1 MRARYILGEILTGLW
16 RNVAMVISVVI
27 VTAVSLTFV
36 GAGLLMQKQIMDMK
50 DTLVEQSQVTIF
62 LCSPH
67 STAASCAGGAAT
79 DAQIDSVQQALEG
92 DVLSPYIASYEERT
106 QEEALAIYQEQFA
119 GEGFVSNFT
128 AEDMPVSFHITLKNA
143 DESAAVV
150 EFFQGRE
157 GVDEVSD
164 LLSTFAPFIDV
175 LNQSTLF
182 ALGLA
187 VLMLIAALLLVAT
200 TIRMSV
206 AGRRREIAIMR
217 LVGASN
223 LFIRLPFL
231 LEGAVAA
238 IIGGVI
244 ASGMLWMGLHY
255 IVQGWLV
262 PTLGGQLITVGVA
275 DLLWAAP
282 VLTLLGAFLSIASS
296 VVSLNRYLKV

>member
-27 VTAVSLTFV
+27 VTAVSLSFV

-50 DTLVEQSQVTIF
+50 STLVEQSQVTIY

-67 STAASCAGGAAT
+67 STAASCAGGAAS
-79 DAQIDSVQQALEG
+79 DAQIEEVRTALEG
-92 DVLSPYIASYEERT
+92 DVLSPYVESYEERS
-106 QEEALAIYQEQFA
+106 QEEALKIYQDQFS

-128 AEDMPVSFHITLKNA
+128 AEDMPVSFHLTLKDA
-143 DESAAVV
+143 EQSAAVV
-150 EFFQGRE
+150 EFFQGRD
-157 GVDEVSD
+157 GVDEVTD
-164 LLSTFAPFIDV
+164 LLSAFAPFIDV

-187 VLMLIAALLLVAT
+187 VLMLIAAALLVAT

-223 LFIRLPFL
+223 VFIRAPFL

-244 ASGMLWMGLHY
+244 ASGMLWLGLHY
-255 IVQGWLV
+255 IVEDWLT
-262 PTLGGQLITVGVA
+262 PTLGAELITITTG

-282 VLTLLGAFLSIASS
+282 ILVVLGAVLAIGAS

>member
-16 RNVAMVISVVI
+16 RNISMVISVII

-36 GAGLLMQKQIMDMK
+36 GTGALMQKQIMDMK
-50 DTLVEQSQVTIF
+50 ATLVEQAQVTIF

-79 DAQIDSVQQALEG
+79 DAQIAAVREALEG
-92 DVLSPYIASYEERT
+92 DVLSPYVASYSERS
-106 QEEALAIYQEQFA
+106 QEEALGVYQEQFA
-119 GEGFVSNFT
+119 GESFVSNFT
-128 AEDMPVSFHITLKNA
+128 AEDMPVSFHITLENA
-143 DESAAVV
+143 DDSAAVV
-150 EFFQGRE
+150 EFFQGRD
-157 GVDEVSD
+157 GVDEVTD
-164 LLSTFAPFIDV
+164 LLNAFAPFIDV

-244 ASGMLWMGLHY
+244 ASGMLWVGLHY
-255 IVQGWLV
+255 IVQGWLA
-262 PTLGGQLITVGVA
+262 PTLGEQLITVGVA
-275 DLLWAAP
+275 DLAWAAP
-282 VLTLLGAFLSIASS
+282 LLIALGAVLSIASS

>member
-36 GAGLLMQKQIMDMK
+36 GTGLLMQKQIMDMK
-50 DTLVEQSQVTIF
+50 DTLVEQSQVTLF

-92 DVLSPYIASYEERT
+92 DVLSPYIASYDERT
-106 QEEALAIYQEQFA
+106 QDEALAIYQEQFA

-128 AEDMPVSFHITLKNA
+128 AQDMPVSFHITLKNA

-187 VLMLIAALLLVAT
+187 ALMLIAALLLVAT

-255 IVQGWLV
+255 IVQGWLA

-282 VLTLLGAFLSIASS
+282 LLILLGAFLSIASS

>member
-1 MRARYILGEILTGLW
+1 MRARYILGEIFTGLW
-16 RNVAMVISVVI
+16 RNIAMVISVVI

-36 GAGLLMQKQIMDMK
+36 GTGALMQKQIMDMK
-50 DTLVEQSQVTIF
+50 STLVEQSQVTIF

-79 DAQIDSVQQALEG
+79 DAQIDSVREALEG
-92 DVLSPYIASYEERT
+92 DVLSPYISSYSERS
-106 QEEALAIYQEQFA
+106 QDEALTIYQEQFA
-119 GEGFVSNFT
+119 GESFVSNFT
-128 AEDMPVSFHITLKNA
+128 AADMPVSFHLTLENA
-143 DESAAVV
+143 DDSAAVV
-150 EFFQGRE
+150 EFFQGRD
-157 GVDEVSD
+157 GVDEVTD
-164 LLSTFAPFIDV
+164 LLGAFAPFIDV
-175 LNQSTLF
+175 LNQSTMF

-238 IIGGVI
+238 IIGAVI

-255 IVQGWLV
+255 IVQGWLA
-262 PTLGGQLITVGVA
+262 PTLGEQLITVGPAELVWVA
-275 DLLWAAP
+275 PLLI
-282 VLTLLGAFLSIASS
+282 VLGATLSIASS

>member
-1 MRARYILGEILTGLW
+1 MRARFILGEILTGLW
-16 RNVAMVISVVI
+16 RNIAMVISVVI

-36 GAGLLMQKQIMDMK
+36 GTGMLMQKQIMDMK
-50 DTLVEQSQVTIF
+50 STLVEQSQVTIY

-67 STAASCAGGAAT
+67 STSAPCAGGAAT
-79 DAQIDSVQQALEG
+79 DAQIASVRDALEGEVLDPYISSYTERSQDQALE
-92 DVLSPYIASYEERT
+92 
-106 QEEALAIYQEQFA
+106 IYQEQFA

-128 AEDMPVSFHITLKNA
+128 AEDMPVSFHITLDDA
-143 DESAAVV
+143 DDSAAVV
-150 EFFQGRE
+150 EFFQGRD

-164 LLSTFAPFIDV
+164 LLSAFAPFIDV

-187 VLMLIAALLLVAT
+187 GLMLVAALLLVAT

-223 LFIRLPFL
+223 LFIRAPFL

-238 IIGGVI
+238 IIGGLI
-244 ASGMLWMGLHY
+244 ASGMLWAGLHY
-255 IVQGWLV
+255 IVGGWLA
-262 PTLGGQLITVGVA
+262 PTLGEQLVTVGPT
-275 DLLWAAP
+275 DLIWAAP
-282 VLTLLGAFLSIASS
+282 VLIGLGAALSIASS

>member
-1 MRARYILGEILTGLW
+1 M
-16 RNVAMVISVVI
+16 
-27 VTAVSLTFV
+27 
-36 GAGLLMQKQIMDMK
+36 
-50 DTLVEQSQVTIF
+50 TIF

-79 DAQIDSVQQALEG
+79 DAQVDSVHEALEG
-92 DVLSPYIASYEERT
+92 DVLSPYVASYTERS
-106 QEEALAIYQEQFA
+106 QDEALEIYQQQFS
-119 GEGFVSNFT
+119 GESFVSNFT
-128 AEDMPVSFHITLKNA
+128 AADMPVSFHITLRNA
-143 DESAAVV
+143 DDSAAVV
-150 EFFQGRE
+150 EFFQGRD
-157 GVDEVSD
+157 GVDEVTD
-164 LLSTFAPFIDV
+164 LLSAYAPFIDV
-175 LNQSTLF
+175 LNQSTMF

-244 ASGMLWMGLHY
+244 ASGMLWVGLHY
-255 IVQGWLV
+255 IVQGWLA
-262 PTLGGQLITVGVA
+262 PTLGQQLITVGVA
-275 DLLWAAP
+275 DLVWAAP
-282 VLTLLGAFLSIASS
+282 LLIALGAVLSIASS

>member
-1 MRARYILGEILTGLW
+1 MRARFILGEILTGLW
-16 RNVAMVISVVI
+16 RNIAMVISVVI

-36 GAGLLMQKQIMDMK
+36 GTGMLMQKQIMDMK
-50 DTLVEQSQVTIF
+50 STLVEQSQVTIY

-67 STAASCAGGAAT
+67 STTASCAGGAAT
-79 DAQIDSVQQALEG
+79 DAQISSVRDALDGE
-92 DVLSPYIASYEERT
+92 VLSPYISSYTERD
-106 QEEALAIYQEQFA
+106 QDEALEIYQQQFA

-128 AEDMPVSFHITLKNA
+128 AEDMPVSFHITLNSA
-143 DESAAVV
+143 DDSAAVV
-150 EFFQGRE
+150 EFFQGRD
-157 GVDEVSD
+157 GVDEVTD
-164 LLSTFAPFIDV
+164 LLSAFAPFIDV

-187 VLMLIAALLLVAT
+187 GLMLVAALLLVAT

-223 LFIRLPFL
+223 VFIRAPFL

-238 IIGGVI
+238 IIGGI
-244 ASGMLWMGLHY
+244 ISSGMLWLGLHY
-255 IVQGWLV
+255 LVQGWLA
-262 PTLGGQLITVGVA
+262 PTLGTQLITVGPA
-275 DLLWAAP
+275 DLIWAAP
-282 VLTLLGAFLSIASS
+282 ILVGLGAVLSIASS

>member
-36 GAGLLMQKQIMDMK
+36 GTGLLMQKQIMDMK

-92 DVLSPYIASYEERT
+92 DVLSPYIASYDERT
-106 QEEALAIYQEQFA
+106 QDEALAIYQEQFA

-128 AEDMPVSFHITLKNA
+128 AQDMPVSFHITLKNA

-187 VLMLIAALLLVAT
+187 ALMLIAALLLVAT

-255 IVQGWLV
+255 IVQGWLA

-282 VLTLLGAFLSIASS
+282 VLILLGAFLSIASS

>member
-16 RNVAMVISVVI
+16 RNIAMVISVVI

-36 GAGLLMQKQIMDMK
+36 GTGALMQKQIMDMK
-50 DTLVEQSQVTIF
+50 STLVEQSQVTIF

-79 DAQIDSVQQALEG
+79 DAQVDSVHEALEG
-92 DVLSPYIASYEERT
+92 DVLSPYVASYTERS
-106 QEEALAIYQEQFA
+106 QDEALEIYQQQFS
-119 GEGFVSNFT
+119 GESFVSNFT
-128 AEDMPVSFHITLKNA
+128 AADMPVSFHITLRNA
-143 DESAAVV
+143 DDSAAVV
-150 EFFQGRE
+150 EFFQGRD
-157 GVDEVSD
+157 GVDEVTD
-164 LLSTFAPFIDV
+164 LLSAYAPFLDV
-175 LNQSTLF
+175 LNQSRMF

-244 ASGMLWMGLHY
+244 ASGMLWVGLHY
-255 IVQGWLV
+255 IVQGWLA
-262 PTLGGQLITVGVA
+262 PTLGQQLITVGVA
-275 DLLWAAP
+275 DLVWAAP
-282 VLTLLGAFLSIASS
+282 LLIALGAVLSIASS

>member
-36 GAGLLMQKQIMDMK
+36 GTGLLMQKQIMDMK

-92 DVLSPYIASYEERT
+92 DVLSPYIASYDERT
-106 QEEALAIYQEQFA
+106 QDEALAIYQEQFA

-128 AEDMPVSFHITLKNA
+128 AQDMPVSFHITLKNA

-187 VLMLIAALLLVAT
+187 ALMLIAALLLVAT

-255 IVQGWLV
+255 IVQGWLA

-282 VLTLLGAFLSIASS
+282 LLILLGAFLSIASS

>member
-1 MRARYILGEILTGLW
+1 MRARYILGEIITGLW
-16 RNVAMVISVVI
+16 RNIAMVISVII

-36 GAGLLMQKQIMDMK
+36 GTGLLMQKQIMDMK
-50 DTLVEQSQVTIF
+50 DTLVEQSQVTIY

-67 STAASCAGGAAT
+67 STSAPCAGGAAT
-79 DAQIDSVQQALEG
+79 DAQIASVRDALEGEVLDPYISSYTERSQDQALE
-92 DVLSPYIASYEERT
+92 
-106 QEEALAIYQEQFA
+106 IYQEQFA

-128 AEDMPVSFHITLKNA
+128 AEDMPVSFHITLDDA
-143 DESAAVV
+143 DDSAAVV
-150 EFFQGRE
+150 EFFQGRD

-164 LLSTFAPFIDV
+164 LLSAFAPFIDV

-187 VLMLIAALLLVAT
+187 GLMLVAALLLVAT

-223 LFIRLPFL
+223 LFIRAPFL

-238 IIGGVI
+238 IIGGLI
-244 ASGMLWMGLHY
+244 ASGMLWAGLHY
-255 IVQGWLV
+255 IVGGWLA
-262 PTLGGQLITVGVA
+262 PTLGEQLVTVGPT
-275 DLLWAAP
+275 DLIWAAP
-282 VLTLLGAFLSIASS
+282 VLIGLGAALSIASS

>member
-27 VTAVSLTFV
+27 VTAVSLSFV

-50 DTLVEQSQVTIF
+50 STLVEQSQVTIY

-67 STAASCAGGAAT
+67 STAASCAGGAAS
-79 DAQIDSVQQALEG
+79 DAQIEEVRTALEG
-92 DVLSPYIASYEERT
+92 DVLSPYVESYEERS
-106 QEEALAIYQEQFA
+106 QEEALTIYQDQFS

-128 AEDMPVSFHITLKNA
+128 AEDMPVSFHLTLKDA
-143 DESAAVV
+143 EQSAAVV
-150 EFFQGRE
+150 EFFQGRD
-157 GVDEVSD
+157 GVDEVTD
-164 LLSTFAPFIDV
+164 LLSAFAPFIDV

-187 VLMLIAALLLVAT
+187 VLMLIAAALLVAT

-223 LFIRLPFL
+223 VFIRAPFL

-244 ASGMLWMGLHY
+244 ASGMLWLGLHY
-255 IVQGWLV
+255 IVEDWLT
-262 PTLGGQLITVGVA
+262 PTLGAELITITTG

-282 VLTLLGAFLSIASS
+282 IL
-296 VVSLNRYLKV
+296 VVVG

>member
-16 RNVAMVISVVI
+16 RNIAMVISVVI

-36 GAGLLMQKQIMDMK
+36 GTGLLMQKQIMDMK

-92 DVLSPYIASYEERT
+92 DVLSPYIASVDERS
-106 QEEALAIYQEQFA
+106 QDEALAIYQEQFA

-255 IVQGWLV
+255 IVQGWLM
-262 PTLGGQLITVGVA
+262 PTLGSQLITVGVA

-282 VLTLLGAFLSIASS
+282 VLILLGAFLSIASS

>member
-1 MRARYILGEILTGLW
+1 MRMRYISGEILSGLW
-16 RNVAMVISVVI
+16 RNIAMVISVVI

-36 GAGLLMQKQIMDMK
+36 GTGLIMQKQIMDMK

-79 DAQIDSVQQALEG
+79 DAQIDSVREALDG
-92 DVLSPYIASYEERT
+92 DVLSPYIASYDERS
-106 QEEALAIYQEQFA
+106 QDKALGIYQEQFA

-128 AEDMPVSFHITLKNA
+128 AEDMPVSFHITLQDA

-150 EFFQGRE
+150 EFFQGRD
-157 GVDEVSD
+157 GVDEVTD

-206 AGRRREIAIMR
+206 ANRRREIAIMR

-244 ASGMLWMGLHY
+244 ASGMLWLGLDY
-255 IVQGWLV
+255 IVQGWLA
-262 PTLGGQLITVGVA
+262 PTLGSDLITVGVA
-275 DLLWAAP
+275 DLIWAAP
-282 VLTLLGAFLSIASS
+282 VLVALGAILSIASS

>member
-16 RNVAMVISVVI
+16 RNIAMVISVVI

-36 GAGLLMQKQIMDMK
+36 GTGVLMQKQIMDMK
-50 DTLVEQSQVTIF
+50 STLVEQSQVTIF

-67 STAASCAGGAAT
+67 STASSCAGGAAT
-79 DAQIDSVQQALEG
+79 DAQIDSVRKALEG
-92 DVLSPYIASYEERT
+92 EVLSPYIASVEERD

-119 GEGFVSNFT
+119 GESFVSNFT
-128 AEDMPVSFHITLKNA
+128 AEDMPVSFHITLSDA
-143 DESAAVV
+143 DDSAAVV
-150 EFFQGRE
+150 EFFQGRD
-157 GVDEVSD
+157 GVDEVTD

-187 VLMLIAALLLVAT
+187 VLMLVAAVLLVAT

-238 IIGGVI
+238 IIGGLI
-244 ASGMLWMGLHY
+244 ASGMLWLGLNHL
-255 IVQGWLV
+255 VQGWLA
-262 PTLGGQLITVGVA
+262 PTLGEQLITVSTA
-275 DLLWAAP
+275 DLVWAAP
-282 VLTLLGAFLSIASS
+282 LLVVLGAVLSIASS

>member
-16 RNVAMVISVVI
+16 RNISMVISVII

-36 GAGLLMQKQIMDMK
+36 GTGALMQKQIMDMK
-50 DTLVEQSQVTIF
+50 STLVEQAQVTIF

-79 DAQIDSVQQALEG
+79 DAQIASVREALEG
-92 DVLSPYIASYEERT
+92 DVLSPYVASYSERS
-106 QEEALAIYQEQFA
+106 QEEALGVYQEQFA
-119 GEGFVSNFT
+119 GESFVSNFT
-128 AEDMPVSFHITLKNA
+128 AEDMPVSFHITLENA
-143 DESAAVV
+143 DDSAAVV
-150 EFFQGRE
+150 EFFQGRD
-157 GVDEVSD
+157 GVDEVTD
-164 LLSTFAPFIDV
+164 LLNAFAPFIDV

-244 ASGMLWMGLHY
+244 ASGMLWVGLHY
-255 IVQGWLV
+255 IVQGWLA
-262 PTLGGQLITVGVA
+262 PPLGEQLITVGVA
-275 DLLWAAP
+275 DLAWAAP
-282 VLTLLGAFLSIASS
+282 LLIALGAVLSIASS
-296 VVSLNRYLKV
+296 VVSLNRYPKV

>member
-16 RNVAMVISVVI
+16 RNIAMVISVVI

-36 GAGLLMQKQIMDMK
+36 GAGALMQKQIMDMK
-50 DTLVEQSQVTIF
+50 STLVEQSQVTIF

-79 DAQIDSVQQALEG
+79 DAQVDSVHEALEG
-92 DVLSPYIASYEERT
+92 DVLSPYVASYTERS
-106 QEEALAIYQEQFA
+106 QDEALEIYQQQFS
-119 GEGFVSNFT
+119 GESFVSNFT
-128 AEDMPVSFHITLKNA
+128 AADMPVSFHITLRNA
-143 DESAAVV
+143 DDSAAVV
-150 EFFQGRE
+150 EFFQGRD
-157 GVDEVSD
+157 GVDEVTD
-164 LLSTFAPFIDV
+164 LLSAYAPFIDV
-175 LNQSTLF
+175 LNQSTMF

-244 ASGMLWMGLHY
+244 ASGMLWVGLHY
-255 IVQGWLV
+255 IVQGWLA
-262 PTLGGQLITVGVA
+262 PTLGQQLITVGVA
-275 DLLWAAP
+275 DLVWAAP
-282 VLTLLGAFLSIASS
+282 LLIALGAVLSIASS